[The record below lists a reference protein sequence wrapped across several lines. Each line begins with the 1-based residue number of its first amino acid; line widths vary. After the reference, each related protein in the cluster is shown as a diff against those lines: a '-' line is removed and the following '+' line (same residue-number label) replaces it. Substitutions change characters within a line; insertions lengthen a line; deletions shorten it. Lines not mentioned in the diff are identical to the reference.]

1 MVSYYTII
9 LYGSIAY
16 KNVDILKEIEMQSGF
31 LRLLVYLNENG
42 EKQITDIMEETGI
55 PVHQVYR
62 SLEKA
67 KSLGLVKSRID
78 DTKYPH
84 RNLISLT
91 GRGDK
96 VADKVVEISLILN
109 DKSETTSIGFN

>member
-1 MVSYYTII
+1 MVSYYAII
-9 LYGSIAY
+9 LYGSTAY
-16 KNVDILKEIEMQSGF
+16 MNVDILKEIEMQSGF
-31 LRLLVYLNENG
+31 LRLLVYLSEKG

-78 DTKYPH
+78 DTRYPN
-84 RNLISLT
+84 RNMISLT
-91 GRGDK
+91 EKGEMAALK
-96 VADKVVEISLILN
+96 IKEILIILK
-109 DKSETTSIGFN
+109 D

>member
-1 MVSYYTII
+1 M

-16 KNVDILKEIEMQSGF
+16 MNVDILKEIEMQSGF
-31 LRLLVYLNENG
+31 LRLLVYLSEKG

-91 GRGDK
+91 EKGEK
-96 VADKVVEISLILN
+96 VALKIEDVLIIL
-109 DKSETTSIGFN
+109 KC

>member
-1 MVSYYTII
+1 MKTSKISC
-9 LYGSIAY
+9 L
-16 KNVDILKEIEMQSGF
+16 
-31 LRLLVYLNENG
+31 LLVSDLS
-42 EKQITDIMEETGI
+42 
-55 PVHQVYR
+55 VHQTYR
-62 SLEKA
+62 SLKKA

-78 DTKYPH
+78 DTRYPH

-109 DKSETTSIGFN
+109 DKSESTSIGFN

>member
-1 MVSYYTII
+1 MVSYNAIM

-16 KNVDILKEIEMQSGF
+16 MNVDILKEIEMQSGF
-31 LRLLVYLNENG
+31 LRLLVYLSEKG

-67 KSLGLVKSRID
+67 KSLGLVRSRID
-78 DTKYPH
+78 DTRYPN
-84 RNLISLT
+84 RNMISLT
-91 GRGDK
+91 EKGEMAALK
-96 VADKVVEISLILN
+96 INEILIILK
-109 DKSETTSIGFN
+109 D

>member
-1 MVSYYTII
+1 M

-16 KNVDILKEIEMQSGF
+16 MNVDILKEIEMQSGF

-42 EKQITDIMEETGI
+42 EKQITGIMEETGI

-91 GRGDK
+91 EKGEK
-96 VADKVVEISLILN
+96 VALKIKDVLIIL
-109 DKSETTSIGFN
+109 KC

>member
-31 LRLLVYLNENG
+31 LRLLVYLNKNG

-91 GRGDK
+91 EKGEKLSSK
-96 VADKVVEISLILN
+96 VREMILILEKTN
-109 DKSETTSIGFN
+109 

>member
-1 MVSYYTII
+1 MVSYNAIM

-16 KNVDILKEIEMQSGF
+16 MNVDILKEIEMQSGF
-31 LRLLVYLNENG
+31 LRLLVYLSEKG

-91 GRGDK
+91 EKGEK
-96 VADKVVEISLILN
+96 VALKIEDVLIIL
-109 DKSETTSIGFN
+109 KC